1 MRQLTDRYK
10 KNLGG
15 NFGNFI
21 MNTML
26 IEKLIVNPSEETT
39 ELLYDN
45 HSEVF
50 WVDWREEDSTIIE
63 YCENIIK
70 TRSLD
75 YSWMGKKLNIQ
86 YKDLSREV
94 PLTYSDKDRHI
105 TLMAINNI
113 LKSDYEVRMVWDSD
127 GSDTVAF
134 TILSIST
141 WNTLEEKFGAEAVS
155 KAFLKLTSD
164 LNVFTDSLAKH
175 RPGLLP
181 SKPWWKF
188 W

>member
-1 MRQLTDRYK
+1 
-10 KNLGG
+10 
-15 NFGNFI
+15 
-21 MNTML
+21 
-26 IEKLIVNPSEETT
+26 
-39 ELLYDN
+39 
-45 HSEVF
+45 
-50 WVDWREEDSTIIE
+50 
-63 YCENIIK
+63 
-70 TRSLD
+70 
-75 YSWMGKKLNIQ
+75 
-86 YKDLSREV
+86 
-94 PLTYSDKDRHI
+94 
-105 TLMAINNI
+105 MAINNI

>member
-1 MRQLTDRYK
+1 
-10 KNLGG
+10 
-15 NFGNFI
+15 

-75 YSWMGKKLNIQ
+75 YS
-86 YKDLSREV
+86 
-94 PLTYSDKDRHI
+94 
-105 TLMAINNI
+105 
-113 LKSDYEVRMVWDSD
+113 
-127 GSDTVAF
+127 
-134 TILSIST
+134 
-141 WNTLEEKFGAEAVS
+141 
-155 KAFLKLTSD
+155 
-164 LNVFTDSLAKH
+164 
-175 RPGLLP
+175 
-181 SKPWWKF
+181 
-188 W
+188 